1 MSTLTHTSRVPLTV
15 DEGNI
20 DQISSE
26 LDSLHLILPTTPL
39 ILADPPRVPVEVA
52 ERIIDLLSDDF
63 YTLRSCALTCRGWLP
78 RARYRLMTSIRI
90 LSDEDVSSMDDYFT
104 AHPPIAAAVRSVSV
118 YIVEEPQFL
127 NAFPMV
133 LLSRLPNLST
143 YKYSDYRS
151 YRGFW
156 HHHAA
161 SLRGIKTYLRVQEL
175 KLCGVRFRTGADL
188 ARLLISFPLLRIL
201 RLESVSVS
209 DLQDLSRMVRFRD
222 KCSQLSELS
231 IYRTGLSGVVGLI
244 VSMCSSPLEMLWYE
258 PSKIEDRSLKEL
270 DLSVFSESESKRPHS
285 VEFSAMANGS
295 DHIAAFVEGITSFLK
310 FPLRHLTI
318 NFTYLT
324 NASVFDDKGVVRGCQ
339 QLEEAILTHKI
350 PRLTI
355 SLPRAKQ
362 NRLAFW
368 SRTIQ
373 QRFPR
378 LHGGGKLEVHCS
390 SEDLGHDWQ
399 VMTIAASPD
408 GRYFAT
414 GARDGTIII
423 WSTIAYPQKS
433 LLKIT
438 SSFRGIS
445 ALAFSDTGDFLAAI
459 HTDKHD
465 VLTVWRVVDGSQL
478 ISTEDIKQTNIQ
490 SCVWRRDGLDC
501 IYLSALAVSSCPDEV
516 SESPLVQLLFPSVY
530 DTGNL
535 ITLPLKPALAVSSFS
550 RKVTEPLP
558 VQLLFTSVY
567 DTGKI
572 ASLHIPYSAYVES
585 NGFENLHRNEMFT
598 VLSSD
603 GRLATVVPVER
614 CSELGCRVWHTADP
628 TAMYRLTIPFDT
640 TPSSATFVG
649 DTLVIGFKDGTIQWW
664 DLSSFPLATTG
675 PPGGT
680 LTVRDNGQG
689 VLALSASPAGSFLA
703 AWGSEEYIWSREEYI
718 WSPTSVT
725 LFRKHCADFLPHVS
739 LQGHTSRVNAACF
752 SPCERYIATSS
763 YDSTVRLWSVMDGSL
778 IWRFT
783 DHSDE
788 VGHVVFSGDG
798 STLASADYEGQVCV
812 YPVSLFVGS
821 DVSRAPLT
829 D

>member
-1 MSTLTHTSRVPLTV
+1 
-15 DEGNI
+15 
-20 DQISSE
+20 
-26 LDSLHLILPTTPL
+26 
-39 ILADPPRVPVEVA
+39 
-52 ERIIDLLSDDF
+52 
-63 YTLRSCALTCRGWLP
+63 
-78 RARYRLMTSIRI
+78 
-90 LSDEDVSSMDDYFT
+90 
-104 AHPPIAAAVRSVSV
+104 
-118 YIVEEPQFL
+118 
-127 NAFPMV
+127 
-133 LLSRLPNLST
+133 
-143 YKYSDYRS
+143 
-151 YRGFW
+151 
-156 HHHAA
+156 
-161 SLRGIKTYLRVQEL
+161 
-175 KLCGVRFRTGADL
+175 
-188 ARLLISFPLLRIL
+188 
-201 RLESVSVS
+201 
-209 DLQDLSRMVRFRD
+209 
-222 KCSQLSELS
+222 
-231 IYRTGLSGVVGLI
+231 
-244 VSMCSSPLEMLWYE
+244 MCSSPLEIVRYNIRYE
-258 PSKIEDRSLKEL
+258 KEDRLLKEL

-285 VEFSAMANGS
+285 VEFSIMANHPDNITAS
-295 DHIAAFVEGITSFLK
+295 VEGVTSFLK

-318 NFTYLT
+318 TFTYLR

-339 QLEEAILTHKI
+339 QLEEAILTHKM

-368 SRTIQ
+368 SRMIQ
-373 QRFPR
+373 QRFPH

-433 LLKIT
+433 LLEIT